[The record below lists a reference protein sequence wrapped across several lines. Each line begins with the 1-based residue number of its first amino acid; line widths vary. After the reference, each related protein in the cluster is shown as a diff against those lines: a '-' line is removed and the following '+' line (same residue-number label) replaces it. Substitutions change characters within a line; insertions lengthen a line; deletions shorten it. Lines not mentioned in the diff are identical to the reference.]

1 MRPEWVFEAAEVPSG
16 AATDPAPTTTATE
29 APAPETTTTD
39 WREEFGRYAAEKLGD
54 ERWGDPDRMIESFQH
69 GRNVIASGKH
79 KAGLDEEDY
88 EALGL
93 DQPEPEPFR
102 LAGGTPT
109 DLTDIQGLTSLAE
122 NDPHAAL
129 KFLDRHPGALEDAG
143 IDEDAVRAQILG
155 YWQQHDQNG
164 PWLYAQQKQR
174 ADLDAL
180 REELRGEYEG
190 RIDPFEQKEHAAH
203 LEGLVASAHEQIP
216 GFDEAGVIQIVS
228 QWAPEQLDQF
238 NALTPAEQLQ
248 QLNYMHAMSLGLKQM
263 QAATAASAKQAAT
276 TTTTRGAAALG
287 TQTPITESASRAK
300 LRQMRDQIA

>member
-1 MRPEWVFEAAEVPSG
+1 MTTRDTWLFEAAEAPSG
-16 AATDPAPTTTATE
+16 PATDPAPVQADAPATE
-29 APAPETTTTD
+29 STTPD
-39 WREEFGRYAAEKLGD
+39 WREEFGKYAAEKLGD
-54 ERWGDPDRMIESFQH
+54 DRWSDPDRVLDSFSH

-79 KAGLDEEDY
+79 KQGLDESDY

-102 LAGGTPT
+102 LAGATPA
-109 DLTDIQGLTSLAE
+109 DPSDIAGLTSLAE

-155 YWQQHDQNG
+155 YWQQHDPNG
-164 PWLYAQQKQR
+164 PWVYQIQKAR
-174 ADLDAL
+174 ADQEAL
-180 REELRGEYEG
+180 REEMRGEYEG

-203 LEGLVASAHEQIP
+203 LEGLVAQAHEQIP
-216 GFDEAGVIQIVS
+216 GFDEEGVIQIVS

-238 NALTPAEQLQ
+238 NDLDPATQLQ

-263 QAATAASAKQAAT
+263 QAQTASTAKQAAT
-276 TTTTRGAAALG
+276 TTTTRGAPALA
-287 TQTPITESASRAK
+287 QPVSESTSRAK